1 MTASVTVGQGA
12 GNGMNVEQ
20 VRTPARSPGKGEN
33 GERLKLYFDRD
44 SEFFWKTPGREAK
57 PFVSEAMSLSTSDG
71 GLPAMW

>member
-1 MTASVTVGQGA
+1 
-12 GNGMNVEQ
+12 MNAN
-20 VRTPARSPGKGEN
+20 RRALPARIPGKQEN

-57 PFVSEAMSLSTSDG
+57 PFVSEATSLSTSDG